1 MKALAILAACL
12 CFAVPAQAFVH
23 GGGPHGSGPHPGPW
37 RGHHHGF
44 GGYGLGFWG
53 GETVPYFPDSQDSA
67 PYEPAAAADF
77 PPPGVIAAT
86 IAAAVAAAGASS
98 GPNRAEAPR
107 PRPGPHIIY
116 IGAAPTIHGPKVIYG
131 GQ

>member
-1 MKALAILAACL
+1 MKALAVLAACL

-23 GGGPHGSGPHPGPW
+23 AGGPHPGPG
-37 RGHHHGF
+37 RAHHQGY

-53 GETVPYFPDSQDSA
+53 GVAVPEYPFSQDVGSF
-67 PYEPAAAADF
+67 EPAAVSDA

-86 IAAAVAAAGASS
+86 IAAAIAAAGASS
-98 GPNRAEAPR
+98 GPNRPAFDSPR
-107 PRPGPHIIY
+107 PKPGPHIIY
-116 IGAAPTIHGPKVIYG
+116 IGQQPAIHGPKVIYG